1 VRTWPP
7 CTYVPGPLGAAGL
20 ALGVAGMTGAGRSRR
35 SGLRGP
41 CLLFTIGAIAAVEP
55 PFVIATSDWRY
66 ELPQLSLIPIAAV
79 LGLTALAS
87 RAGDRTPAMRPAS
100 TDRLVRV
107 GQLPIA

>member
-7 CTYVPGPLGAAGL
+7 CTYVPGPLLAAGL
-20 ALGVAGMTGAGRSRR
+20 ALGVAGMPVPAGRDAAGCAAPACSSRSAPSPR
-35 SGLRGP
+35 SSPRSW
-41 CLLFTIGAIAAVEP
+41 
-55 PFVIATSDWRY
+55 IATFDWRY